1 MDKNASVVSLDTIF
15 GSLNETKIKAIL
27 KGKKTH
33 CDFSSILSLLCSKLG
48 EGRQTQANNLAT
60 FLKGL
65 SGNSIQAED
74 QKLIS
79 NLVEETVCLVTQA
92 LNQTQDKDIKGTLEK
107 IRQEIIKISHLNL
120 NLQGLQSTL
129 NLLTWLSATLSQDPT
144 EGINGSENPT
154 EFNLNSLKFILHHL
168 EQIEA
173 QVQASSSGSKED
185 SQMLHSD
192 VIKQKLNESNQTPE
206 SQIKTPA
213 ESSKHPDFKT
223 NLSQQVEA
231 QTPTKSELASSGKED
246 LQMVHSDV
254 IKQKLNKSNQ
264 IPESQTKTPAESS
277 KHPDFKALLKT
288 TFAQEKKIA
297 SVKNIPIY
305 NKTRVET
312 EILTLGTNKES
323 NATSKISFKKQ
334 DLKLDPNSE
343 KITFNILINK
353 TNPSVVKASRVS
365 TPPQSSMDKDVMN
378 QIMKELRVQ
387 LETGQKE
394 ATIQLH
400 PPTLGKLHIKVGIDN
415 GVLNIHFL
423 ANQYSAKEVIENN
436 LNLLKQA
443 LTQQG
448 LQLGEFSVA
457 LGGEQTPDSKYKQG
471 QNRSEKELE
480 KRKNISE
487 INSVTERKYY
497 SVNEIDFWA

>member
-1 MDKNASVVSLDTIF
+1 MAKNASVVPLDTIF
-15 GSLNETKIKAIL
+15 GSLNETKIKTMI
-27 KGKKTH
+27 KGKKAP

-48 EGRQTQANNLAT
+48 EEGQTQANNLAAL
-60 FLKGL
+60 LKGF
-65 SGNSIQAED
+65 SGNPIQVEG

-79 NLVEETVCLVTQA
+79 NLVGETACLVTQA
-92 LNQTQDKDIKGTLEK
+92 LNQAQDKDIKGILEK
-107 IRQEIIKISHLNL
+107 IRQEIIKISHLHL
-120 NLQGLQSTL
+120 NLQGLQGTI
-129 NLLTWLSATLSQDPT
+129 NLLAWLSATLSQDPT

-173 QVQASSSGSKED
+173 QVQASSSDKEAP
-185 SQMLHSD
+185 QMIHSD
-192 VIKQKLNESNQTPE
+192 AIKQRLNEANQPPE
-206 SQIKTPA
+206 SQTKTPA

-231 QTPTKSELASSGKED
+231 QTQTTSELTTSSKED

-254 IKQKLNKSNQ
+254 IKQKLSKSNQ

-288 TFAQEKKIA
+288 TFPQEKEMA

-305 NKTRVET
+305 NKTRAET
-312 EILTLGTNKES
+312 EILTLGTNKKS
-323 NATSKISFKKQ
+323 NATSKTSSKKQ
-334 DLKLDPNSE
+334 DLKLDKNSE
-343 KITFNILINK
+343 KITFNLSINK

-365 TPPQSSMDKDVMN
+365 TPSQSLMDKDVMN

-394 ATIQLH
+394 ATIQLQ

-423 ANQYSAKEVIENN
+423 ANQYSAKEIIENN

-457 LGGEQTPDSKYKQG
+457 LGGEQTSDSKYKQG
-471 QNRSEKELE
+471 QNRSGKDLE
-480 KRKNISE
+480 RRENISE
-487 INSVTERKYY
+487 IKSVTERKYY
-497 SVNEIDFWA
+497 SVSEIDFWA